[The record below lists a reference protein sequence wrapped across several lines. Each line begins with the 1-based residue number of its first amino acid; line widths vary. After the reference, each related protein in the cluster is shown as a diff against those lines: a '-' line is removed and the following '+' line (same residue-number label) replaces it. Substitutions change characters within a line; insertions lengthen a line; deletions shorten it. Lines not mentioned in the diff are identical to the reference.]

1 MTDIAGLD
9 LKSTYADELDGMY
22 VSWQGEAVPEPVVLR
37 CNDTLARSLGLDP
50 EALTSPVGASILSGA
65 KTPDHAKPLAMAYAG
80 HQFGNFSQQLGDG
93 RALLLGEL
101 ADEAGQLFD
110 LHLKGSGPTP
120 FSRGGDGKAGIGP
133 VLREYLVAEAMHALG
148 VPTTRALAAVSTG
161 ETIHRDPPQPGAVL
175 ARTATSHLRVGTFQF
190 FAARQDTESVA
201 KLVRFALTRHGV
213 DPGENEALAL
223 LRSVIERQAGL
234 VALWMNLGFVH
245 GVMNTD
251 NTTISGET
259 IDYGPCAFMERYDPN
274 TVFSSIDQAGRYR
287 YGNQPAVMQWNLA
300 RFAETLLPLLD
311 ARDTDEAVQLAT
323 RELERFGPLYEDAW
337 RDGLMQKLGL
347 SHWREED
354 ANLVQGLFEA
364 LETDA
369 LDYTSFFR
377 DLARTLRD
385 DVSPWLDQPA
395 VRAWQSLY
403 EERAASET
411 KPAVVRADA
420 MDRVNPIYIPRNHRV
435 EAALDAAIEGDLQP
449 FDQLLE
455 VVTLPYEE
463 QPELAA
469 YAVPAPA
476 SFGRYTTYCGT

>member
-1 MTDIAGLD
+1 MTDIAGLN
-9 LKSTYADELDGMY
+9 LRSTYADELDGMY

-37 CNDTLARSLGLDP
+37 CNETLARSLGLDP

-65 KTPDHAKPLAMAYAG
+65 KAPDHAKPLAMAYAG

-101 ADEAGQLFD
+101 ADESGQLFD

-161 ETIHRDPPQPGAVL
+161 ETIQRDPPQPGAVL

-213 DPGENEALAL
+213 DPEGNEALAL
-223 LRSVIERQAGL
+223 LRSVVERQAHL

-274 TVFSSIDQAGRYR
+274 TVFSSIDHAGRYR

-300 RFAETLLPLLD
+300 RFAETLLPLLERAGHRRSRADRHPGTRTVRPSVRRRLAGRRD
-311 ARDTDEAVQLAT
+311 ARSWASPTGGK
-323 RELERFGPLYEDAW
+323 R
-337 RDGLMQKLGL
+337 MQT
-347 SHWREED
+347 
-354 ANLVQGLFEA
+354 LVQGL
-364 LETDA
+364 LR
-369 LDYTSFFR
+369 SSGNR
-377 DLARTLRD
+377 CARLH
-385 DVSPWLDQPA
+385 
-395 VRAWQSLY
+395 
-403 EERAASET
+403 
-411 KPAVVRADA
+411 VVL
-420 MDRVNPIYIPRNHRV
+420 PRSG
-435 EAALDAAIEGDLQP
+435 EDAARGR
-449 FDQLLE
+449 FT
-455 VVTLPYEE
+455 VVGST
-463 QPELAA
+463 
-469 YAVPAPA
+469 
-476 SFGRYTTYCGT
+476 SS